1 MSKGKHI
8 LVGKVYA
15 NWCGHCRNLKPVWK
29 ELKTFIKTKAKSLGL
44 KVDFVE
50 IEESQKK
57 KMAHFKK
64 WNPDLE
70 VSGYPTIFKKKKG
83 GQIEYYNGER
93 KLDKMRDWVLDK
105 GENHY
110 PSMNGLRSGGES
122 EGLSEG
128 ESEGVSEGVIG
139 GKGRRK
145 TKKSKSR
152 KSKKSKTEKKRK
164 TKREGKKRKTSKN
177 KTISRITSLFSFGK

>member
-1 MSKGKHI
+1 MPKGKHI
-8 LVGKVYA
+8 LLGKVYA
-15 NWCGHCRNLKPVWK
+15 NWCGHCRELKPVWK
-29 ELKTFIKTKAKSLGL
+29 QLKTFIKTKAKSLGL

-93 KLDKMRDWVLDK
+93 ELDKMRDWVLDE
-105 GENHY
+105 GQSQNHY
-110 PSMNGLRSGGES
+110 PSMNGVRSGGES
-122 EGLSEG
+122 EGAS
-128 ESEGVSEGVIG
+128 G

-152 KSKKSKTEKKRK
+152 KTKSKTEKKSKRESEKRKK
-164 TKREGKKRKTSKN
+164 TKRESKKRKTSKN
-177 KTISRITSLFSFGK
+177 KTLSRITSLFSFGK

>member
-1 MSKGKHI
+1 
-8 LVGKVYA
+8 
-15 NWCGHCRNLKPVWK
+15 
-29 ELKTFIKTKAKSLGL
+29 
-44 KVDFVE
+44 VE

-83 GQIEYYNGER
+83 GQIEYYNGARE
-93 KLDKMRDWVLDK
+93 LDKMRDWVLDK
-105 GENHY
+105 GQNHY
-110 PSMNGLRSGGES
+110 PSMNGVRSGGES
-122 EGLSEG
+122 EGLREG
-128 ESEGVSEGVIG
+128 ESEGLSG
-139 GKGRRK
+139 GKGRKK

-164 TKREGKKRKTSKN
+164 TKSKKRKTSKN
-177 KTISRITSLFSFGK
+177 KTLSRITSLFSFGK

>member
-15 NWCGHCRNLKPVWK
+15 NWCGHCRELKPVWK
-29 ELKTFIKTKAKSLGL
+29 QLKTFIKTKAKSLGL

-70 VSGYPTIFKKKKG
+70 VNGYPTIFKKKKG

-93 KLDKMRDWVLDK
+93 ELDKMRHWILE
-105 GENHY
+105 ENQSLN
-110 PSMNGLRSGGES
+110 PSMNGVRSGG
-122 EGLSEG
+122 LREG
-128 ESEGVSEGVIG
+128 ESEQLSG

-145 TKKSKSR
+145 TKKSK
-152 KSKKSKTEKKRK
+152 KSKTEKKRK
-164 TKREGKKRKTSKN
+164 SKSKKRKTSKN
-177 KTISRITSLFSFGK
+177 KTLSRITSLFSFGK